1 MSVSAILFDRAAS
14 GDAETLER
22 FLTITLSKVRKF
34 TEDVYLFTQKT
45 GVPAGVK
52 AVHFEKSRDFLN
64 FLSEKFQKK
73 TVMLLNAYSPLL
85 DVESARQMLE
95 EHQEHVFDF
104 TYPENIPEGLLPEL
118 IEGDVAE
125 FIKFTVPEQVGMFQR
140 SIRETFERDISSY
153 DCNIFISDS
162 NLMKYR
168 VNFVPD
174 NLNDLLVTRE
184 IADHHSTEFTLSR
197 LEDRI
202 AENPE
207 LIRKRPTYYE
217 IELNLVRESCEFFIA
232 GRLKSPRPAEMDI
245 GTLKNVLAQ
254 INSFSENPA
263 VSFGLYGEP
272 FLYSRIDELVEELKK
287 YPKAN
292 FLFESRCLFHNTAS
306 IEKALALP
314 NVKVLFDVSFSLPD
328 SFNQHKKP
336 LDPMVPFEGYLNAE
350 KMIQSL
356 PNRERIYI
364 QFTRSTVN
372 ENELFRFYETWKDFS
387 DRIVI
392 RKPDTFGGLLEQY
405 RVVDLSPVKRF
416 PCLHLKHDLV
426 VFTDGSVPVCREDFD
441 GKFLAGNAVK
451 DGIEKCWGSL
461 SGEYHV
467 QWSGHFDAP
476 PVCKNCDE
484 WWVFNF

>member
-1 MSVSAILFDRAAS
+1 MSVSAILFDRSNA

-34 TEDVYLFTQKT
+34 TEDVYLFTKA
-45 GVPAGVK
+45 GKVPPGVK
-52 AVHFEKSRDFLN
+52 AVYFEHAREFLN
-64 FLSEKFQKK
+64 FLSEKFPK
-73 TVMLLNAYSPLL
+73 TTVLLLNAYSPLL
-85 DVESARQMLE
+85 DVESTGKMLE
-95 EHQEHVFDF
+95 EHQEHVFDYTF
-104 TYPENIPEGLLPEL
+104 PENIPEGLMPEL

-125 FIKFTVPEQVGMFQR
+125 FIKYTVPEQVGMFRR
-140 SIRETFERDISSY
+140 SVREIFERDISSY

-174 NLNDLLVTRE
+174 NLNDLLVTKE
-184 IADHHSTEFTLSR
+184 IADHHSTEFTLAK
-197 LEDRI
+197 LEERI

-217 IELNLVRESCEFFIA
+217 IELNLARENCEFFIA
-232 GRLKSPRPAEMDI
+232 DRLKSPRAGEMDFQALKKLLDNI
-245 GTLKNVLAQ
+245 GA
-254 INSFSENPA
+254 FSENPV

-272 FLYSRIDELVEELKK
+272 FLYSRINELVEELKK
-287 YPKAN
+287 HPKTK
-292 FLFESRCLFHNTAS
+292 FLFESRCLFNNTAA

-314 NVKVLFDVSFSLPD
+314 NVQVLFDVSFSLPD
-328 SFNQHKKP
+328 SFNKYKKP
-336 LDPMVPFEGYLNAE
+336 LDPVIPFEGYLSIE
-350 KMIQSL
+350 KKILSL
-356 PNRERIYI
+356 PERDKIYI

-372 ENELFRFYETWKDFS
+372 ENELFKFYESWKDFS

-392 RKPDTFGGLLEQY
+392 RKPDTFGGLLDAY

-426 VFTDGSVPVCREDFD
+426 IFTDGTVPVCREDFD
-441 GKFLAGNAVK
+441 GKYVAGNAFK

-461 SGEYHV
+461 SAEYHV
-467 QWSGHFDAP
+467 QWSNQYDKP
-476 PVCKNCDE
+476 PVCKGCDE